1 MLNRLGIC
9 PLSFVIGQKPLVI
22 PLIPPSPHFPLLSM
36 ASDNTPTN
44 KRIRLRIPKD
54 YHQEPVISRLVSDY
68 GLIVNITAAIL
79 GANAVGDGW
88 FDLELK
94 GTEAQIQSGLAYL
107 HELELEVWD
116 ETKASD
122 W

>member
-1 MLNRLGIC
+1 
-9 PLSFVIGQKPLVI
+9 
-22 PLIPPSPHFPLLSM
+22 M
-36 ASDNTPTN
+36 ASDTPTN

-68 GLIVNITAAIL
+68 NLTVNITAAIL

-94 GTEAQIQSGLAYL
+94 GTETQIQSGLAYL
-107 HELELEVWD
+107 HDLELEVWD
-116 ETKASD
+116 ETKTSD

>member
-1 MLNRLGIC
+1 MTNDKY
-9 PLSFVIGQKPLVI
+9 P
-22 PLIPPSPHFPLLSM
+22 M
-36 ASDNTPTN
+36 TN

-54 YHQEPVISRLVSDY
+54 YQQKPVISRLVSEY

-88 FDLELK
+88 FDLELQ
-94 GTEAQIQSGLAYL
+94 GTDAQIQSALNYL
-107 HELELEVWD
+107 QELSLQIWD
-116 ETKASD
+116 ETSAAN

>member
-1 MLNRLGIC
+1 
-9 PLSFVIGQKPLVI
+9 
-22 PLIPPSPHFPLLSM
+22 M
-36 ASDNTPTN
+36 ATDNTLTK

-79 GANAVGDGW
+79 GANAVEDGW
-88 FDLELK
+88 FDLELQ
-94 GTEAQIQSGLAYL
+94 GTDAQIQSGLTYL
-107 HELELEVWD
+107 RDLELEVWD
-116 ETKASD
+116 DTKTND

>member
-1 MLNRLGIC
+1 
-9 PLSFVIGQKPLVI
+9 
-22 PLIPPSPHFPLLSM
+22 M
-36 ASDNTPTN
+36 ASDTPTN

-68 GLIVNITAAIL
+68 NLTVNITAAIL

-94 GTEAQIQSGLAYL
+94 GTEAQTRISHKDIKKRGQKLR
-107 HELELEVWD
+107 
-116 ETKASD
+116 KCI
-122 W
+122 

>member
-1 MLNRLGIC
+1 MVTIMT
-9 PLSFVIGQKPLVI
+9 SE
-22 PLIPPSPHFPLLSM
+22 
-36 ASDNTPTN
+36 NTLTN

-68 GLIVNITAAIL
+68 GLTVNITAAIL

-88 FDLELK
+88 FDLELQ
-94 GTEAQIQSGLAYL
+94 GTDAQIQSALTYL

-116 ETKASD
+116 DTKATD

>member
-1 MLNRLGIC
+1 
-9 PLSFVIGQKPLVI
+9 
-22 PLIPPSPHFPLLSM
+22 M
-36 ASDNTPTN
+36 ATDNTLSK

-88 FDLELK
+88 FDLELQ
-94 GTEAQIQSGLAYL
+94 GTDAQIQSGLTYL
-107 HELELEVWD
+107 SDLELEVWD
-116 ETKASD
+116 DTKTND

>member
-1 MLNRLGIC
+1 M
-9 PLSFVIGQKPLVI
+9 PTE
-22 PLIPPSPHFPLLSM
+22 
-36 ASDNTPTN
+36 NTLAN

-88 FDLELK
+88 FDLELQ
-94 GTEAQIQSGLAYL
+94 GTD
-107 HELELEVWD
+107 V
-116 ETKASD
+116 
-122 W
+122 